1 MKRKEYQKPAMQIVV
16 LTRSTCLLQASGGVE
31 DYTNNPEENWP

>member
-16 LTRSTCLLQASGGVE
+16 LTRCTCLLQASGGVE
-31 DYTNNPEENWP
+31 DYNNNPEENWP

>member
-1 MKRKEYQKPAMQIVV
+1 MKRKEYQKPPVQIVV
-16 LTRSTCLLQASGGVE
+16 LKHRPCLLEASGGVE